1 MKGIRK
7 TKMDYT
13 HDYYYESLAE
23 GIVAEAC
30 KDYRKASRKLKK
42 DPDDYRAF
50 LTKRECERFF
60 RSKYFGII
68 CDLDPDILMNR
79 ITEAYV

>member
-1 MKGIRK
+1 
-7 TKMDYT
+7 MDYT

-30 KDYRKASRKLKK
+30 KDFRKAAKRLKK
-42 DPDDYRAF
+42 NPADYSAF
-50 LTKRECERFF
+50 LCKRECERFF

-68 CDLDPDILMNR
+68 CDVDPEMLMAK
-79 ITEAYV
+79 IVEIYV

>member
-1 MKGIRK
+1 
-7 TKMDYT
+7 MDYT

-30 KDYRKASRKLKK
+30 K
-42 DPDDYRAF
+42 
-50 LTKRECERFF
+50 FF